1 MRQVLENNA
10 GHRAPFIKA
19 ALGSLPDALS
29 ASDQAVFEKTREA
42 IVAEVRGKLG
52 LRLANSIANALKLK
66 NIKEYRENH
75 PQEKKEEAKPAPQAS
90 SKEDK
95 NDERNKQTHRQC
107 P

>member
-19 ALGSLPDALS
+19 ALDNLPDDEK
-29 ASDQAVFEKTREA
+29 ASGQAVFEKTREA

-52 LRLANSIANALKLK
+52 ERLANSIANALKLK
-66 NIKEYRENH
+66 HIKEYRESH
-75 PQEKKEEAKPAPQAS
+75 PQEKKEEATPAPQAS

-95 NDERNKQTHRQC
+95 NDERNKQAHRQG